1 MKCLLLISLALL
13 MLMLGCGSNRMLVAG
28 SYYLERFSE
37 NGRFYLRQRGDRSN
51 GGVFDGHLLQIGA
64 NQDIVIAYVKRLYRG
79 DPDGW
84 YMLNAR
90 TGKVSGPLTECEL
103 RAVCNTNGI
112 TCEPVDAVWARN
124 KVLRTGCGAPMCKES
139 SVLRSR

>member
-1 MKCLLLISLALL
+1 MYLLFPDMKCLRIIHFALLI
-13 MLMLGCGSNRMLVAG
+13 LMLGCGSNRMRVAG

-37 NGRFYLRQRGDRSN
+37 NGKFYLRQHGDRST

-64 NQDIVIAYVKRLYRG
+64 NPDTIIAYVKRLYRG

-84 YMLNAR
+84 YMLDVR

-103 RAVCNTNGI
+103 RAFCNKSGI
-112 TCEPVDAVWARN
+112 TCEPVDAIWARH
-124 KVLRTGCGAPMCKES
+124 KVLVQRFSRTK
-139 SVLRSR
+139 L